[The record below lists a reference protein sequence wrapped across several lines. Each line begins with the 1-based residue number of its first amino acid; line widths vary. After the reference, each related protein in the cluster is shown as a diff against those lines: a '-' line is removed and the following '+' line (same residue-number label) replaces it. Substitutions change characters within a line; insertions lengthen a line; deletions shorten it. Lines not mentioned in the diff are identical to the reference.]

1 MGSRYNLFCEF
12 DPAGPQFRRAVDDSQ
27 GNLYEALRD
36 PFSECERVATERM
49 APRHACGLT
58 IAGMTLCSLAEAL
71 AQRPLSYF
79 MRSSQPHAAN
89 SITILGERQQ
99 LAPLSDALW
108 QAANHSLAEVEV
120 AHLNRAILLN
130 APSDHWHGLVS
141 RPRDGAVTQP
151 EQPIL
156 IAVLGTSPT
165 SGCGAAEDVLQL
177 KRRTDKRNRTVFDA
191 DELAC
196 ESDRGWARLFL
207 DNVKDLLATH
217 RVPAQLDAAIWFKNA
232 VEASYFGQCTERFVH
247 PETRIVLLEVGCS
260 VWGADLVDLLRRLR
274 AHAPRAAIAF
284 VMWGDQRM
292 FHSKLIAAESNAAKR
307 IREAAKQEH
316 ADIVDTSS
324 LLVSLY
330 QRATNFTE
338 RVSFLGRWY
347 AQGGKDTLHPSPN
360 GHALTA
366 AAAARYLVLQ
376 LLGPAC
382 SKAIRATRAQEGAN
396 RLCSPTLKMAH
407 RPKFGRGSPDSCAP
421 ISAPIPAV
429 RQQACYERADRLPY
443 DNRNASNWTLV
454 DEGGV
459 KRVPKLGLV
468 SKTLGAELRLGP
480 LQPLFYGNSSLGCTM
495 IRVDLGYLR
504 SSRPGMGALQLS
516 CDSGCLC
523 NQVYDPYASSLY
535 PYPQVETT
543 ATATNLHGEG
553 RNVSVTETTSFMML
567 HDGVGAP
574 CFVNVRHAL
583 ARDASA
589 RSPSRVRVDSLSMR
603 PLDVFELVL
612 ANSRRIWAQHR
623 TAAAR
628 FDSKLFYARAA
639 RCSRNGS
646 LVTELLTWCDGLM
659 AGTRAVEDHLKVSL
673 LELCALQSSAEGV
686 EDLIREEDESV
697 RKYDRT
703 AVRGHFN
710 TSSGQGQG
718 FCEVTTENDAG
729 QCASSETHKATK
741 QGSWSMPS
749 LRACVKRCTQCQAC
763 RFVSFSPINYDC
775 SWFHDCDITRLKTMP
790 GITEAHGWSFT
801 TVAVKGPHRRSIGAS
816 RARVRAASHL

>member
-1 MGSRYNLFCEF
+1 MNLFRDANLQCE
-12 DPAGPQFRRAVDDSQ
+12 PAMRAMHTPGS
-27 GNLYEALRD
+27 
-36 PFSECERVATERM
+36 S
-49 APRHACGLT
+49 
-58 IAGMTLCSLAEAL
+58 LCSLAEEL
-71 AQRPLSYF
+71 MQRPLSYF

-108 QAANHSLAEVEV
+108 QAANHSLAELDV
-120 AHLNRAILLN
+120 AHLNRAMLLN

-141 RPRDGAVTQP
+141 RPRGGAVPQP
-151 EQPIL
+151 DQPIP

-177 KRRTDKRNRTVFDA
+177 KRNRTVFDA

-217 RVPAQLDAAIWFKNA
+217 RVPAPLEAAIWFKNA
-232 VEASYFGQCTERFVH
+232 VGASYFGQCTERFVH

-260 VWGADLVDLLRRLR
+260 VWGANLIDLLRRLR

-284 VMWGDQRM
+284 VMWADQRM
-292 FHSKLIAAESNAAKR
+292 FHSKLVDAESSAAKR

-316 ADIVDTSS
+316 ADIVDISS

-330 QRATNFTE
+330 QKGCHEKPCFSQRATNLTE
-338 RVSFLGRWY
+338 RVSFFGRWY
-347 AQGGKDTLHPSPN
+347 AQGGKDTIHPSPF

-376 LLGPAC
+376 LLRPAC
-382 SKAIRATRAQEGAN
+382 SKAINASRAQEGSN
-396 RLCSPTLKMAH
+396 RRCSPHMMH
-407 RPKFGRGSPDSCAP
+407 RSKLGSPEHRSCAP
-421 ISAPIPAV
+421 ISAPTPAV
-429 RQQACYERADRLPY
+429 GQQACYERADRLPY
-443 DNRNASNWTLV
+443 DSRNASSWTLV

-468 SKTLGAELRLGP
+468 STSVGAELRLGP
-480 LQPLFYGNSSLGCTM
+480 LQPLFHGNSSVGCTM

-504 SSRPGMGALQLS
+504 SSRPGMGTLQLS

-535 PYPQVETT
+535 PFPQVET
-543 ATATNLHGEG
+543 AAAATNLHGEG
-553 RNVSVTETTSFMML
+553 RNVSVTETTSFMLL
-567 HDGVGAP
+567 HDGAGAP
-574 CFVNVRHAL
+574 CFVSVRHAL

-612 ANSRRIWAQHR
+612 ANHRRIWAHHR

-628 FDSKLFYARAA
+628 FDSKLFYAKAA

-646 LVTELLTWCDGLM
+646 LGTELLTWCDGLM
-659 AGTRAVEDHLKVSL
+659 AGTRAVSDFLKVSL
-673 LELCALQSSAEGV
+673 LELCEQASSVEGV
-686 EDLIREEDESV
+686 EDLIREEEESV
-697 RKYDRT
+697 RNYDRT

-710 TSSGQGQG
+710 TSSGRGQG

-729 QCASSETHKATK
+729 QCASSETRTATK

-775 SWFHDCDITRLKTMP
+775 SWFHDCDIMRLQTMP
-790 GITEAHGWSFT
+790 GVSEAHGWSFT

-816 RARVRAASHL
+816 RASHVRAVSHLYENDKALLTRRPKHDLRQD